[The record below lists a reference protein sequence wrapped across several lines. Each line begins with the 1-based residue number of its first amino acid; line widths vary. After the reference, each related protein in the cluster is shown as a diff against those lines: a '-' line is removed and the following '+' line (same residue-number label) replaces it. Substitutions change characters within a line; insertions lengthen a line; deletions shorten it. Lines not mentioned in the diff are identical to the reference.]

1 MGLEYTGA
9 ALVMAAVQAV
19 SPGCAADQAAQRQ
32 AIQKGRDER
41 TGEYNADPSKLI
53 GPPLVIED

>member
-1 MGLEYTGA
+1 MYDGIGVHGRGSCYG
-9 ALVMAAVQAV
+9 
-19 SPGCAADQAAQRQ
+19 GCAADQAAQPQ